1 MEPYGVD
8 ISTPGCSLPSHC
20 HVEREGGSGD
30 LVELDLVTLWF
41 ASGVIAATML
51 LLFYFVVYRT
61 TRSAYSGW
69 WCAALTLFLAGEGA
83 KILDTAAQQYWA
95 GPLGNML
102 TVLGAVSAWAA
113 VRSLNDVPIRWWHVA
128 SAPALAGVV
137 TFVDDYT
144 YRSAGELV
152 FFVLTPLVFGL
163 GARELWRV
171 DRGNARTRT
180 WLAVGA
186 TAICAYYTARCVAFV
201 VDGGGAGI
209 YSRYFTDEV
218 AGVGVLVFL
227 VVVSFSMSILSNEQ
241 ATKDLQT
248 RATRDGLTGIL
259 NRAEFLRL
267 AARQTRLMDLG
278 GASATLIL
286 ADLDN
291 FKGIND
297 THGHQSG
304 DRVLQAFAQA
314 ATRTVRSSD
323 LVGRYGG
330 DEFILLLQHTGLD
343 RAEQVTVGISSMLK
357 TYEDVLGFR
366 MPTASYGITSI
377 ASRASFHEAIA
388 LADAGMYRAKSLS
401 GDRALENDRVPTN
414 AGKPQGDAMTIVDDD
429 EET

>member
-1 MEPYGVD
+1 M
-8 ISTPGCSLPSHC
+8 
-20 HVEREGGSGD
+20 
-30 LVELDLVTLWF
+30 LV
-41 ASGVIAATML
+41 
-51 LLFYFVVYRT
+51 LFYFVVYRS

-69 WCAALTLFLAGEGA
+69 WCASLTLFLTGEGA
-83 KILDTAAQQYWA
+83 RILDAAAQQYWA

-113 VRSLNDVPIRWWHVA
+113 VRSLNNAPIRWWHLA

-137 TFVDDYT
+137 SFVDDYT
-144 YRSAGELV
+144 HRSAGELV
-152 FFVLTPLVFGL
+152 FFVLIPLVSGL

-171 DRGNARTRT
+171 DRGYTRTRT
-180 WLAVGA
+180 SLAVGA
-186 TAICAYYTARCVAFV
+186 TAMCIYYTARCVAFI
-201 VDGGGAGI
+201 VDGGGAGT
-209 YSRYFTDEV
+209 YSRYFGDEV
-218 AGVGVLVFL
+218 AGVGGLVFL

-267 AARQTRLMDLG
+267 AVRQTRLMDLG

-286 ADLDN
+286 ADLDD
-291 FKGIND
+291 FKEIND

-343 RAEQVTVGISSMLK
+343 RAEQVTVEISSML
-357 TYEDVLGFR
+357 TTFENLLGFR

-377 ASRASFHEAIA
+377 ASRANFDEAIA
-388 LADAGMYRAKSLS
+388 LADAGLYRAKALS
-401 GDRALENDRVPTN
+401 GDRALRDDRVTTDTE
-414 AGKPQGDAMTIVDDD
+414 KEHGDPPKIVNPNV
-429 EET
+429 ET

>member
-1 MEPYGVD
+1 MH
-8 ISTPGCSLPSHC
+8 T
-20 HVEREGGSGD
+20 EGGSGD

-41 ASGVIAATML
+41 AFGVIAATML
-51 LLFYFVVYRT
+51 LLFYFVVYRS

-69 WCAALTLFLAGEGA
+69 WCTALTLLLIGEGA
-83 KILDTAAQQYWA
+83 RILDSAAQQYWA

-113 VRSLNDVPIRWWHVA
+113 VRSLNNAPIRWWHLA

-137 TFVDDYT
+137 SLIDDYT
-144 YRSAGELV
+144 HRLAGELV
-152 FFVLTPLVFGL
+152 FFVLIPLTFGF
-163 GARELWRV
+163 GARELWRG
-171 DRGNARTRT
+171 DRGYTRTRT

-186 TAICAYYTARCVAFV
+186 TAICVYFSARLVAFII
-201 VDGGGAGI
+201 DGGGAGA
-209 YSRYFTDEV
+209 YSRYFAAEV
-218 AGVGVLVFL
+218 TGVGGLVFL

-241 ATKDLQT
+241 TTKDLQT

-286 ADLDN
+286 ADLDD
-291 FKGIND
+291 FKDIND

-304 DRVLQAFAQA
+304 DLVLQAFAQA

-343 RAEQVTVGISSMLK
+343 RAEQITVQISSMLASF
-357 TYEDVLGFR
+357 EELLGFR

-377 ASRASFHEAIA
+377 ASRANFTAAIA
-388 LADAGMYRAKSLS
+388 AADAGLYRAKA
-401 GDRALENDRVPTN
+401 RRV
-414 AGKPQGDAMTIVDDD
+414 KPSP
-429 EET
+429 ER